1 MKHTEKT
8 NFITG
13 AAMLAAANLVC
24 KVLGVLFRV
33 YAIRIMGEDGMFYYE
48 KVYPIYSWLLI
59 ISSSGI
65 PIAIS
70 RMVAARVAR
79 GMYEEADKLFKK
91 AFWMLFA
98 LGVATTAFM
107 IVLSQP
113 IAVYVLDSHDE
124 GMRWALCA
132 LAPALFFTSLLCAY
146 RGYLQ
151 GLQRMEGTSLS
162 QLAEQIFKMLFG
174 LSLAWYLFRRY
185 SNTPF
190 AAAAGSVGVLLGVT
204 ISEAL
209 ALAVIY
215 PIFRKERSVM
225 LTGFD
230 PSNPAEEEKHILKGL
245 LAIAI
250 PITLGASIL
259 PIANVL
265 DSAMITRLLIQSG
278 YPEPEAD
285 WMYVV
290 LCSYVRSII
299 NLPAGISTSLSMA
312 VVPAISAS
320 VARRE
325 TEDTKKL
332 SAMSVKLA
340 MAIGLPCAVGLSV
353 LARPAIF
360 LLYRHIQP
368 ESLDLASSLMHI
380 AAFTVVFISLSQTV
394 TGALQG
400 VGRHRLPVYF
410 LALGGLTKVIVN
422 IVYVSNPRIGIY
434 GAVFSNLAC
443 YGVAAIL
450 DTIALVVVTKGKL
463 PFLDT
468 FLKPA
473 LASALMG
480 GAAWGVY
487 HLLGMVLDMRR
498 YLFSTAACILAII
511 VAIVFYLVLVLRL
524 RVFTK
529 DELTR
534 IPGGK
539 RLIRYAKH

>member
-1 MKHTEKT
+1 MKRSAKT

-79 GMYEEADKLFKK
+79 GQYREADRVFQK
-91 AFWMLFA
+91 AFWMLFV
-98 LGVATTAFM
+98 LGIATTTFM
-107 IVLSQP
+107 IALSKP
-113 IAVYVLDSHDE
+113 IALFVLDSRDD
-124 GMRWALCA
+124 GMRWSLCA
-132 LAPALFFTSLLCAY
+132 LAPALFFTSMLCAY

-174 LSLAWYLFRRY
+174 LSLAWYLFRHY
-185 SNTPF
+185 SHTPF
-190 AAAAGSVGVLLGVT
+190 AAAAGSVGVLIGVT

-215 PIFRKERSVM
+215 PIFRKARKVM

-230 PSNPAEEEKHILKGL
+230 PSDPAEEEERVLKTL

-265 DSAMITRLLIQSG
+265 DSAMITRLLIRSG
-278 YPEPEAD
+278 YPEPTAD

-299 NLPAGISTSLSMA
+299 NLPAGISTSLAMA
-312 VVPAISAS
+312 VVPAISTS

-325 TEDTKKL
+325 TEDTKRL

-340 MAIGLPCAVGLSV
+340 MTIGLPCAVGLSV

-368 ESLDLASSLMHI
+368 ESLDLAASLMHI

-400 VGRHRLPVYF
+400 VGKHRLPVYF
-410 LALGGLTKVIVN
+410 LALGGLTKVLVN
-422 IVYVSNPRIGIY
+422 LFCVSNPRINIY

-463 PFLDT
+463 SFSDT

-473 LASALMG
+473 IASALMG
-480 GAAWGVY
+480 GAAWAVY
-487 HLLGMVLDMRR
+487 NGIGRFLDIRR

-511 VAIVFYLVLVLRL
+511 VAIVVYLFLVLRF

-529 DELTR
+529 DELLR

-539 RLIRYAKH
+539 RLTKYAK